1 MLRRE
6 ILGIPLGIWLGSV
19 VYALLCIVLRSY
31 YIDYEGLRQ
40 IAAVSEGISRAS
52 TTWWSGHGVL
62 GVLLLWLVTLPLKLV
77 LPLVDAVQIVGALSI
92 WASGL
97 ILYRILRLAGLSAG
111 LRGWLT
117 FLFYG
122 ANVAW
127 VSATMLP
134 VAALSLLLIAWWG
147 LNAIRW
153 LAERE
158 LDAAGGTRLGV
169 LAGVL
174 GLVNL
179 FTLIPALAVG
189 ILALRR
195 GGGAGLLG
203 AAVGVALVGYLVVY
217 FAVLPSTVQ
226 VGGATRP
233 KPSIVEW
240 FWTGEGASAADIPRY
255 SGLYWRAMGEQV
267 LNAILVLAR
276 QPFRVRDVYQYYVG
290 GHFSTLIKGLFVLL
304 ALAFVIV
311 LGVIRLSGERVPTER
326 LVSVVRGVGGLTLL
340 LALIVLVLW
349 QGDRQAFYL
358 WTLFWAIVGLGGW
371 LGSYVDEDVRRLS
384 LVAPALVVV
393 LLLFGLIKVA
403 TLRSTEY
410 DTERQE
416 AEAFAPGIRQG
427 DVMVAATRVAEW
439 LRYYSAGRA
448 RAIDAT
454 CWLDP
459 ETDLRALLQ
468 EVQQA
473 TERASEAEQT
483 IARII
488 LWGYALDPNPLKEA
502 GFNSNPAWLESL
514 GKAQELARNSGGAY
528 RRRYVNMVAY
538 PTLIQQTGEVHTFGK
553 PRN

>member
-52 TTWWSGHGVL
+52 TTWWSGQSVL
-62 GVLLLWLVTLPLKLV
+62 GVLLLWLVTLPLKV
-77 LPLVDAVQIVGALSI
+77 ALPLVDAAQVVGALSI

-134 VAALSLLLIAWWG
+134 VAALSMLLMAWWG

-179 FTLIPALAVG
+179 FALIPALAVG
-189 ILALRR
+189 ILGLRR
-195 GGGAGLLG
+195 GGGAGLPG
-203 AAVGVALVGYLVVY
+203 AAVGVALVGYLLVY

-240 FWTGEGASAADIPRY
+240 FWTGEGASQVDIPRY
-255 SGLYWRAMGEQV
+255 SGLYWRAMGEQAQ
-267 LNAILVLAR
+267 NAILALG
-276 QPFRVRDVYQYYVG
+276 QPFRVRDVYQYYVQG
-290 GHFSTLIKGLFVLL
+290 RFITLIKGLFFLL
-304 ALAFVIV
+304 TLAFVIV
-311 LGVIRLSGERVPTER
+311 LAVIRFSGERVPTER
-326 LVSVVRGVGGLTLL
+326 LVGAVRGVGGLTLL
-340 LALIVLVLW
+340 LSLIVLVAW

-384 LVAPALVVV
+384 LAAPALVVV
-393 LLLFGLIKVA
+393 LLLFGLMKLA

-416 AEAFAPGIRQG
+416 AEAFAPGIREG
-427 DVMVAATRVAEW
+427 DVMVAATRLAEW

-448 RAIDAT
+448 RAIDAA

-459 ETDLRALLQ
+459 ETDFQALLQ
-468 EVQQA
+468 EVHQA
-473 TERASEAEQT
+473 TDNNPEEEPKT
-483 IARII
+483 ARII
-488 LWGYALDPNPLKEA
+488 LWGYALDPEPLKEA
-502 GFNSNPAWLESL
+502 GFNFNPAWLESL
-514 GKAQELARNSGGAY
+514 GRAQEQARNAGGAY

-538 PTLIQQTGEVHTFGK
+538 PTLMRQTGEVQTFGK

>member
-6 ILGIPLGIWLGSV
+6 ILGIPIGIWLGSV
-19 VYALLCIVLRSY
+19 LYALVCILLRSY

-52 TTWWSGHGVL
+52 TTWWSGQSAL
-62 GVLLLWLVTLPLKLV
+62 GVLLLWLVTLPLKLW
-77 LPLVDAVQIVGALSI
+77 LPLVDAAQIVGALSI

-97 ILYRILRLAGLSAG
+97 ILFRILRMTGLSVG
-111 LRGWLT
+111 LCGWLT

-122 ANVAW
+122 TNVAW

-134 VAALSLLLIAWWG
+134 VAALSLLLMAWWG
-147 LNAIRW
+147 LSAIRW

-158 LDAAGGTRLGV
+158 LDTAYGTRLGAWAGA
-169 LAGVL
+169 LA
-174 GLVNL
+174 LVNL
-179 FTLIPALAVG
+179 FALIPALTVG
-189 ILALRR
+189 VLALRR

-217 FAVLPSTVQ
+217 FAVLPGAVQ

-290 GHFSTLIKGLFVLL
+290 GRFSTLIKGLFVLL

-311 LGVIRLSGERVPTER
+311 LGVIRFSGERVPTER
-326 LVSVVRGVGGLTLL
+326 LVSVVRGVSGLTLL

-384 LVAPALVVV
+384 LAAPALVVV
-393 LLLFGLIKVA
+393 MLVFGLMKVA
-403 TLRSTEY
+403 TLRDRAH

-416 AEAFAPGIRQG
+416 AEAFAPGIRAG
-427 DVMVAATRVAEW
+427 DVMVAATRLAEW
-439 LRYYSAGRA
+439 LRYYAAGRA
-448 RAIDAT
+448 RAIDAS
-454 CWLDP
+454 CWLNP
-459 ETDLRALLQ
+459 ETEFQNLLQ
-468 EVQQA
+468 D
-473 TERASEAEQT
+473 AEQEGY
-483 IARII
+483 RII
-488 LWGYALDPNPLKEA
+488 LWNYALDPNPYKVA
-502 GFNSNPAWLESL
+502 GLTFNTAWLESL
-514 GKAQELARNSGGAY
+514 GKAQARALEAGGAY
-528 RRRYVNMVAY
+528 RRRYVDMVVY
-538 PTLIQQTGEVHTFGK
+538 PTLRPYTGEAHTFGK
-553 PRN
+553 PRTQENE

>member
-40 IAAVSEGISRAS
+40 IAAVAEGISRAS

-62 GVLLLWLVTLPLKLV
+62 GVLLLWLVTLPLKV
-77 LPLVDAVQIVGALSI
+77 ALPLVDAAQMVGALSI

-134 VAALSLLLIAWWG
+134 VAALSMLLMAWWG
-147 LNAIRW
+147 LSAIRW

-179 FTLIPALAVG
+179 FALIPALAVG
-189 ILALRR
+189 ILGLRR
-195 GGGAGLLG
+195 GSGAGLLG

-255 SGLYWRAMGEQV
+255 SGLYWRAMGEQAQ
-267 LNAILVLAR
+267 NAILALG
-276 QPFRVRDVYQYYVG
+276 QPFRVRDVYQYYVQG
-290 GHFSTLIKGLFVLL
+290 RFITLIKGLFLL
-304 ALAFVIV
+304 LTLAFVIV
-311 LGVIRLSGERVPTER
+311 LAVIRLSGERVPTER
-326 LVSVVRGVGGLTLL
+326 LVSAVRGVGGLTLL

-349 QGDRQAFYL
+349 QGDWQVFYL

-384 LVAPALVVV
+384 LAAPALVVV
-393 LLLFGLIKVA
+393 LLVFGLMKLA

-416 AEAFAPGIRQG
+416 AEAFAPGARTG
-427 DVMVAATRVAEW
+427 DVMVAATRLAEW

-448 RAIDAT
+448 RAIDAA

-459 ETDLRALLQ
+459 ETDFQALLQ
-468 EVQQA
+468 EVHQA

-483 IARII
+483 VARII
-488 LWGYALDPNPLKEA
+488 VWGYALDPNPLKEA

-514 GKAQELARNSGGAY
+514 GRAQAQARNAGGAY

-538 PTLIQQTGEVHTFGK
+538 PTLMRQTGEVQTFGK

>member
-19 VYALLCIVLRSY
+19 LYALVCILLRSY

-40 IAAVSEGISRAS
+40 IAAVAEGFNRAS
-52 TTWWSGHGVL
+52 TTWWSGHSVL
-62 GVLLLWLVTLPLKLV
+62 GVLLLWLVTLPLKV
-77 LPLVDAVQIVGALSI
+77 ALPLVDAAQIVGALSI

-97 ILYRILRLAGLSAG
+97 ILYRILRLAGLSVG
-111 LRGWLT
+111 LCGWLT

-122 ANVAW
+122 TNVAW

-134 VAALSLLLIAWWG
+134 VAALSLLLTAWWG
-147 LNAIRW
+147 LSAIRW

-158 LDAAGGTRLGV
+158 LDTAYGARLGA

-179 FTLIPALAVG
+179 FALLPALAVG
-189 ILALRR
+189 ILGLRR
-195 GGGAGLLG
+195 GGGAGLPG
-203 AAVGVALVGYLVVY
+203 AAVGVALVGYLLVY

-240 FWTGEGASAADIPRY
+240 FWTGEGASQVDIPRY
-255 SGLYWRAMGEQV
+255 SGLYWRAMGEQAQ
-267 LNAILVLAR
+267 NAILALG
-276 QPFRVRDVYQYYVG
+276 QPFRVRDVYQYYVQG
-290 GHFSTLIKGLFVLL
+290 RFITLIKGLFLLL

-311 LGVIRLSGERVPTER
+311 LGVIRFSGERVPTER
-326 LVSVVRGVGGLTLL
+326 LVGAVRGVGGLTLL
-340 LALIVLVLW
+340 LSLIVLVAW
-349 QGDRQAFYL
+349 QGDWQAFYL

-384 LVAPALVVV
+384 LAAPALVVV
-393 LLLFGLIKVA
+393 LLLFGLMKLA

-416 AEAFAPGIRQG
+416 AEAFAPGIREG
-427 DVMVAATRVAEW
+427 DVMVAATRLAEW

-448 RAIDAT
+448 RAIDAA

-459 ETDLRALLQ
+459 ETDFQALLQ
-468 EVQQA
+468 EVHQA
-473 TERASEAEQT
+473 TDNNPEEEPKT
-483 IARII
+483 ARII

-538 PTLIQQTGEVHTFGK
+538 PTLIPLTGEVHTFGK

>member
-6 ILGIPLGIWLGSV
+6 ILGIPLGIWLGSA
-19 VYALLCIVLRSY
+19 VYALVCILLRSY

-40 IAAVSEGISRAS
+40 IAAVAEGFNRAS
-52 TTWWSGHGVL
+52 TTWWSGHSVL
-62 GVLLLWLVTLPLKLV
+62 GVLLLWLVTLPLKV
-77 LPLVDAVQIVGALSI
+77 ALPSVDAAQIVGALSI

-134 VAALSLLLIAWWG
+134 VAALSLLLTAWWG

-179 FTLIPALAVG
+179 FALLPALAVG
-189 ILALRR
+189 ILGLRR
-195 GGGAGLLG
+195 GSGAGLLG
-203 AAVGVALVGYLVVY
+203 AAVGVALVGYLLVY

-240 FWTGEGASAADIPRY
+240 FWTGEGASQVDIPRY
-255 SGLYWRAMGEQV
+255 SGLYWRAMGEQAQ
-267 LNAILVLAR
+267 NAILALG
-276 QPFRVRDVYQYYVG
+276 QPFRVRDVYQYYVQG
-290 GHFSTLIKGLFVLL
+290 RFITLIKGLFLLL

-311 LGVIRLSGERVPTER
+311 LAVIRFSGERVPTER
-326 LVSVVRGVGGLTLL
+326 LVGAVRGVGGLTLL
-340 LALIVLVLW
+340 LSLIVLVAW

-384 LVAPALVVV
+384 LAAPALVVV
-393 LLLFGLIKVA
+393 LLLFGLMKLA

-416 AEAFAPGIRQG
+416 AEAFAPGIREG
-427 DVMVAATRVAEW
+427 DVMVAATRLAEW

-448 RAIDAT
+448 RAIDAA

-459 ETDLRALLQ
+459 ETDFQALLQ
-468 EVQQA
+468 EVHQA
-473 TERASEAEQT
+473 TDNNPEEEPKT
-483 IARII
+483 ARII
-488 LWGYALDPNPLKEA
+488 LWGYALDPEPLKEA
-502 GFNSNPAWLESL
+502 GFNFNPAWLESL
-514 GKAQELARNSGGAY
+514 GRAQAQARNAGGAY

-538 PTLIQQTGEVHTFGK
+538 PTLMRQTGEVQTFGK

>member
-31 YIDYEGLRQ
+31 YVDYEGLRQ
-40 IAAVSEGISRAS
+40 IAAVAEGISRAS

-62 GVLLLWLVTLPLKLV
+62 GVLLLWLVTLPLKV
-77 LPLVDAVQIVGALSI
+77 ALPLVDAAQMVGALSI

-97 ILYRILRLAGLSAG
+97 ILYRILRLAGLSVG
-111 LRGWLT
+111 LCGWLT

-122 ANVAW
+122 TNVAW

-134 VAALSLLLIAWWG
+134 VAALSLLLTAWWG

-179 FTLIPALAVG
+179 FALLPALAVG
-189 ILALRR
+189 ILGLRR

-217 FAVLPSTVQ
+217 FAVLPGDVQ

-240 FWTGEGASAADIPRY
+240 FWTGEGASQVDIPRY
-255 SGLYWRAMGEQV
+255 SGLYWRAMGEQAQ
-267 LNAILVLAR
+267 NAILALG
-276 QPFRVRDVYQYYVG
+276 QPFRVRDVYQYYVQG
-290 GHFSTLIKGLFVLL
+290 RFITLIKGLSLL
-304 ALAFVIV
+304 LTLAFVIV

-326 LVSVVRGVGGLTLL
+326 LVGAVRGVGGLTLL
-340 LALIVLVLW
+340 LALIVLVAW
-349 QGDRQAFYL
+349 QGDWQAFYL

-384 LVAPALVVV
+384 LAAPALVVV

-416 AEAFAPGIRQG
+416 AEAFAPGIREG
-427 DVMVAATRVAEW
+427 DVMVAATRLAEW

-448 RAIDAT
+448 RAIDAA

-473 TERASEAEQT
+473 TDNDPEEAPKT
-483 IARII
+483 ARII
-488 LWGYALDPNPLKEA
+488 LWGYALDPEPLKEA
-502 GFNSNPAWLESL
+502 GFNFNPAWLESL

-538 PTLIQQTGEVHTFGK
+538 PTLIPLTGEVHTFGK

>member
-1 MLRRE
+1 MLRME
-6 ILGIPLGIWLGSV
+6 FWGIPLGIWLGSI
-19 VYALLCIVLRSY
+19 VYALVCILLRSY

-52 TTWWSGHGVL
+52 TTWWSGQSVL
-62 GVLLLWLVTLPLKLV
+62 GVLLLWLVTLPLKFV
-77 LPLVDAVQIVGALSI
+77 LPLVDAAQMVGALSI

-97 ILYRILRLAGLSAG
+97 MLYRILRLSGLSVG
-111 LRGWLT
+111 LCGWLT

-122 ANVAW
+122 TNVAW

-134 VAALSLLLIAWWG
+134 VAALSLLLTAWWG
-147 LNAIRW
+147 LSAIRW

-158 LDAAGGTRLGV
+158 SDTAYGTRLGV

-179 FTLIPALAVG
+179 FALLPALVVG
-189 ILALRR
+189 VLGLRR

-203 AAVGVALVGYLVVY
+203 AAVGVALAGYLIVY

-267 LNAILVLAR
+267 QNAILALG
-276 QPFRVRDVYQYYVG
+276 QPFRVRDVYQYYVQG
-290 GHFSTLIKGLFVLL
+290 RFITLIKGLFLLL

-326 LVSVVRGVGGLTLL
+326 LVGAVRGVGGLTLL
-340 LALIVLVLW
+340 LALIVLVAW

-384 LVAPALVVV
+384 LAAPALVVV
-393 LLLFGLIKVA
+393 LLLFGLMKLA

-416 AEAFAPGIRQG
+416 AEAFAPGARTG
-427 DVMVAATRVAEW
+427 DVMVAATRLAEW

-459 ETDLRALLQ
+459 ETDLKALLQ

-473 TERASEAEQT
+473 TERASEAEPT

-514 GKAQELARNSGGAY
+514 GKAQELARDSGGAY

-538 PTLIQQTGEVHTFGK
+538 PTLIPLTGEVHTFGK

>member
-19 VYALLCIVLRSY
+19 VYALVCILLRSY
-31 YIDYEGLRQ
+31 YVDYEGLRQ
-40 IAAVSEGISRAS
+40 IAAVAEGFNRAS
-52 TTWWSGHGVL
+52 TTWWSGHSVL
-62 GVLLLWLVTLPLKLV
+62 GVLLLWLVTLPLKV
-77 LPLVDAVQIVGALSI
+77 ALPLVDAAQIVGALSI

-134 VAALSLLLIAWWG
+134 VAALSLLLTAWWG
-147 LNAIRW
+147 LSAIRW

-158 LDAAGGTRLGV
+158 LDTAYGTRLGV

-179 FTLIPALAVG
+179 FALIPALAVG
-189 ILALRR
+189 ILGLRR
-195 GGGAGLLG
+195 SGGAGLPG
-203 AAVGVALVGYLVVY
+203 AAVGVALVGYLLVY

-255 SGLYWRAMGEQV
+255 SGLYWRAMGEQAQ
-267 LNAILVLAR
+267 NAILALG
-276 QPFRVRDVYQYYVG
+276 QPFRVRDVYQYYVSG
-290 GHFSTLIKGLFVLL
+290 RFITLIKGLFLLL

-311 LGVIRLSGERVPTER
+311 LAVIRLSGECVPTER
-326 LVSVVRGVGGLTLL
+326 LVGAVRGVGGLTLL

-384 LVAPALVVV
+384 LAAPALVVV
-393 LLLFGLIKVA
+393 LLLFGLMKLA

-416 AEAFAPGIRQG
+416 AEAFAPGIREG
-427 DVMVAATRVAEW
+427 DVVVAATRLAEW

-448 RAIDAT
+448 RAIDAA

-459 ETDLRALLQ
+459 ETDFQALLQ
-468 EVQQA
+468 EVHQA
-473 TERASEAEQT
+473 TDNNPEEEPKT
-483 IARII
+483 ARII
-488 LWGYALDPNPLKEA
+488 VWGYALDPNPLKEA

-514 GKAQELARNSGGAY
+514 GRAQEQARNAGGAY

-538 PTLIQQTGEVHTFGK
+538 PTLIPLTGEVHTFGK

>member
-1 MLRRE
+1 
-6 ILGIPLGIWLGSV
+6 
-19 VYALLCIVLRSY
+19 
-31 YIDYEGLRQ
+31 
-40 IAAVSEGISRAS
+40 
-52 TTWWSGHGVL
+52 
-62 GVLLLWLVTLPLKLV
+62 LVTLPLKAA
-77 LPLVDAVQIVGALSI
+77 LPLVDAAQIVGALSI

-97 ILYRILRLAGLSAG
+97 ILYRILRLAGLSVG
-111 LRGWLT
+111 LGGWLT

-122 ANVAW
+122 TNVAW

-134 VAALSLLLIAWWG
+134 VAALSLLLTAWWG
-147 LNAIRW
+147 LSAIRW

-158 LDAAGGTRLGV
+158 LDTAYGTRLGV

-179 FTLIPALAVG
+179 FALIPALAVG
-189 ILALRR
+189 ILGLRR
-195 GGGAGLLG
+195 GGGAGLPG
-203 AAVGVALVGYLVVY
+203 AAVGVALVGYLLVY

-240 FWTGEGASAADIPRY
+240 FWTGEGASQVDIPRY
-255 SGLYWRAMGEQV
+255 SGLYWRAMGEQAQ
-267 LNAILVLAR
+267 NAILALG
-276 QPFRVRDVYQYYVG
+276 QPFRVRDVYQYYAQG
-290 GHFSTLIKGLFVLL
+290 RFITLIKGLFLL
-304 ALAFVIV
+304 LTLAFVIV
-311 LGVIRLSGERVPTER
+311 LAVIRFSGERVPTER
-326 LVSVVRGVGGLTLL
+326 LVGAVRGVGGLTLL
-340 LALIVLVLW
+340 LSLIVLVAW

-384 LVAPALVVV
+384 LAAPALVVV
-393 LLLFGLIKVA
+393 LLLFGLMKLA

-416 AEAFAPGIRQG
+416 AEAFAPGIREG
-427 DVMVAATRVAEW
+427 DVMVAATRLAEW

-448 RAIDAT
+448 RAIDAA

-459 ETDLRALLQ
+459 ETDFQALLQ
-468 EVQQA
+468 EVHQA
-473 TERASEAEQT
+473 TDNNPEEEPKT
-483 IARII
+483 ARII
-488 LWGYALDPNPLKEA
+488 LWGYALDPEPLKKA
-502 GFNSNPAWLESL
+502 GFNFNPAWLESL
-514 GKAQELARNSGGAY
+514 GRAQEQARNAGGAY

-538 PTLIQQTGEVHTFGK
+538 PTLMRQTGEVQTFGK

>member
-6 ILGIPLGIWLGSV
+6 ILGIPLGIWLCSV
-19 VYALLCIVLRSY
+19 LYALVCILLRSY

-52 TTWWSGHGVL
+52 TTWWSGHSVL
-62 GVLLLWLVTLPLKLV
+62 GVLLLWLVTLPLKV
-77 LPLVDAVQIVGALSI
+77 ALPLVDAAQIVGALSI

-97 ILYRILRLAGLSAG
+97 ILYRILRLAGLSVG
-111 LRGWLT
+111 LCGWLT

-122 ANVAW
+122 TNVAW

-134 VAALSLLLIAWWG
+134 VAALSLLLTAWWG
-147 LNAIRW
+147 LSAIRW

-158 LDAAGGTRLGV
+158 LDTAYGARLGA

-179 FTLIPALAVG
+179 FALLPALAVG
-189 ILALRR
+189 ILGLRR

-226 VGGATRP
+226 VSGATRP

-240 FWTGEGASAADIPRY
+240 FWTGEGASQADIPRF
-255 SGLYWRAMGEQV
+255 SGLYWRAMGEQAQ
-267 LNAILVLAR
+267 NAVLALG
-276 QPFRVRDVYQYYVG
+276 QPFRVRDVYQYYVQG
-290 GHFSTLIKGLFVLL
+290 RFITLIKGLFLLL
-304 ALAFVIV
+304 ALAFVAV
-311 LGVIRLSGERVPTER
+311 LAVIRLSGERVPTER
-326 LVSVVRGVGGLTLL
+326 LVGAVRGVGGLTLL
-340 LALIVLVLW
+340 LSLIVLVLW

-358 WTLFWAIVGLGGW
+358 WTLFWAVVGLGGW
-371 LGSYVDEDVRRLS
+371 LGSYVDEDVRRIGLA
-384 LVAPALVVV
+384 APAVVVV
-393 LLLFGLIKVA
+393 LLLFGLMKLA
-403 TLRSTEY
+403 TLRSTEH
-410 DTERQE
+410 DGERQE
-416 AEAFAPGIRQG
+416 AEAFAPGARKG
-427 DVMVAATRVAEW
+427 DVMVAATRLAEW
-439 LRYYSAGRA
+439 LRYYSAGKA
-448 RAIDAT
+448 RAIDAA

-459 ETDLRALLQ
+459 ETDFQALLQ

-483 IARII
+483 VARII
-488 LWGYALDPNPLKEA
+488 VWGYALDPNPLKEA

-538 PTLIQQTGEVHTFGK
+538 PTLTRQTGEVQTFGK

>member
-6 ILGIPLGIWLGSV
+6 ILGIPFGIWLGSV
-19 VYALLCIVLRSY
+19 VYALACIVLRSY
-31 YIDYEGLRQ
+31 YVDYEGLRQ

-62 GVLLLWLVTLPLKLV
+62 GVLLLWLVTLPLKFV
-77 LPLVDAVQIVGALSI
+77 LPLVDAAQIVGALSI

-134 VAALSLLLIAWWG
+134 VAALSMLLMAWWG

-158 LDAAGGTRLGV
+158 LDTRYGTRLGV

-179 FTLIPALAVG
+179 FALIPALAVG
-189 ILALRR
+189 ILGLRR
-195 GGGAGLLG
+195 GSGAGLLG
-203 AAVGVALVGYLVVY
+203 AAVGVALVGYLIVY

-240 FWTGEGASAADIPRY
+240 LWTGEGASAVDIPRY

-267 LNAILVLAR
+267 QNAILALG

-290 GHFSTLIKGLFVLL
+290 GRFVTLIKGLFLLL

-311 LGVIRLSGERVPTER
+311 LGVIRSSGERVPTER
-326 LVSVVRGVGGLTLL
+326 LVGAVRGVGGLTLL
-340 LALIVLVLW
+340 FALIVLVLW

-358 WTLFWAIVGLGGW
+358 WTLFWAIVALGGW

-384 LVAPALVVV
+384 LAAPALVVV
-393 LLLFGLIKVA
+393 LLLFGLMKLA

-416 AEAFAPGIRQG
+416 AEAFAPGIRAG
-427 DVMVAATRVAEW
+427 DVMIAATRLAEW
-439 LRYYSAGRA
+439 LRYYSAGKA

-459 ETDLRALLQ
+459 ETDLRVLLQ
-468 EVQQA
+468 AVQQA
-473 TERASEAEQT
+473 TDRDSEGKQT
-483 IARII
+483 TTRIV
-488 LWGYALDPNPLKEA
+488 LWGYALDPDPLKRA
-502 GFNSNPAWLESL
+502 GFNFNSAWLESL
-514 GKAQELARNSGGAY
+514 GKAQQLARDSGGAY

-538 PTLIQQTGEVHTFGK
+538 PTLIPLSGEVHTFGK
-553 PRN
+553 LRN

>member
-31 YIDYEGLRQ
+31 YVDYEGLRQ
-40 IAAVSEGISRAS
+40 IAAVAEGISRAS

-62 GVLLLWLVTLPLKLV
+62 GVLLLWLVTLPLKV
-77 LPLVDAVQIVGALSI
+77 ALPLVDAAQMVGALSI

-97 ILYRILRLAGLSAG
+97 ILYRILRLAGLSVG
-111 LRGWLT
+111 LCGWLT

-122 ANVAW
+122 TNVAW

-134 VAALSLLLIAWWG
+134 VAALSLLLTAWWG

-179 FTLIPALAVG
+179 FALLPALAVG
-189 ILALRR
+189 ILGLRR
-195 GGGAGLLG
+195 GSGAGLLG

-240 FWTGEGASAADIPRY
+240 FWTGEGASQVDIPRY
-255 SGLYWRAMGEQV
+255 SGLYWRAMGEQAQ
-267 LNAILVLAR
+267 NAILALG
-276 QPFRVRDVYQYYVG
+276 QPFRVRDVYQYYVQG
-290 GHFSTLIKGLFVLL
+290 RFITLIKGLSLL
-304 ALAFVIV
+304 LTLAFVIV

-326 LVSVVRGVGGLTLL
+326 LVGAVRGVGGLTLL
-340 LALIVLVLW
+340 LALIVLVAW
-349 QGDRQAFYL
+349 QGDWQAFYL

-384 LVAPALVVV
+384 LAAPALVVV

-416 AEAFAPGIRQG
+416 AEAFAPGIREG
-427 DVMVAATRVAEW
+427 DVMVAATRLAEW

-448 RAIDAT
+448 RAIDAA

-473 TERASEAEQT
+473 TDNDPEEAPKT
-483 IARII
+483 ARII
-488 LWGYALDPNPLKEA
+488 LWGYALDPEPLKEA
-502 GFNSNPAWLESL
+502 GFNFNPAWLESL

-538 PTLIQQTGEVHTFGK
+538 PTLIPLTGEVHTFGK

>member
-19 VYALLCIVLRSY
+19 VYALVCILLRSY

-40 IAAVSEGISRAS
+40 IAAVAEGFNRAS
-52 TTWWSGHGVL
+52 TTWWSGHSAL
-62 GVLLLWLVTLPLKLV
+62 GVLLLWLVTLPLKV
-77 LPLVDAVQIVGALSI
+77 ALPLVDAAQVVGALSI

-122 ANVAW
+122 TNVAW

-134 VAALSLLLIAWWG
+134 VAALSLLLTAWWG

-158 LDAAGGTRLGV
+158 SDTAYGTRLGV

-179 FTLIPALAVG
+179 FALLPALAVG
-189 ILALRR
+189 ILGLRR

-217 FAVLPSTVQ
+217 FAVLPGDVQ

-255 SGLYWRAMGEQV
+255 SGLYWRAMGEQAQ
-267 LNAILVLAR
+267 NAVLAIG
-276 QPFRVRDVYQYYVG
+276 QPFRVRDVYQYYVQG
-290 GHFSTLIKGLFVLL
+290 RFITLIKGLFLLL

-311 LGVIRLSGERVPTER
+311 LAVIRLSGERVPTER
-326 LVSVVRGVGGLTLL
+326 LVGAVRGVGGLTLL

-384 LVAPALVVV
+384 LAAPALVVV

-416 AEAFAPGIRQG
+416 AEAFAPGIREG
-427 DVMVAATRVAEW
+427 DVMVAATRLAEW

-448 RAIDAT
+448 RAIDAA

-459 ETDLRALLQ
+459 ESDFQALLQ
-468 EVQQA
+468 EVKQA
-473 TERASEAEQT
+473 AERASEAEQT
-483 IARII
+483 VARII
-488 LWGYALDPNPLKEA
+488 VWGYALDPKPLKEA
-502 GFNSNPAWLESL
+502 GFNANPAWLDSL
-514 GKAQELARNSGGAY
+514 GKAQEQARNAGGAY

-538 PTLIQQTGEVHTFGK
+538 PTLMQQTGEVQTFGK

>member
-6 ILGIPLGIWLGSV
+6 ILGIPLGIWLCSV
-19 VYALLCIVLRSY
+19 LYALVCILLRSY

-40 IAAVSEGISRAS
+40 IAAVAEGFNRAS
-52 TTWWSGHGVL
+52 TTWWSGHSVL
-62 GVLLLWLVTLPLKLV
+62 GVLLLWLVTLPLKV
-77 LPLVDAVQIVGALSI
+77 ALPLVDAAQIVGALSI

-97 ILYRILRLAGLSAG
+97 ILYRILRLAGLSVG
-111 LRGWLT
+111 LCGWLT

-122 ANVAW
+122 TNVAW

-134 VAALSLLLIAWWG
+134 VAALSLLLTAWWG
-147 LNAIRW
+147 LSAIRW

-158 LDAAGGTRLGV
+158 LDTAYGARLGA

-179 FTLIPALAVG
+179 FALLPALAVG
-189 ILALRR
+189 ILGLRR

-226 VGGATRP
+226 VSGATRP

-240 FWTGEGASAADIPRY
+240 FWTGEGASQADIPRF
-255 SGLYWRAMGEQV
+255 SGLYWRAMGEQAQ
-267 LNAILVLAR
+267 NAVLALG
-276 QPFRVRDVYQYYVG
+276 QPFRVRDVYQYYVSG
-290 GHFSTLIKGLFVLL
+290 RFITLIKGLFLLL
-304 ALAFVIV
+304 ALAFVAV
-311 LGVIRLSGERVPTER
+311 LAVIRFSGERVPTER
-326 LVSVVRGVGGLTLL
+326 LVGAVRGVGGLTLL
-340 LALIVLVLW
+340 LSLIVLVLW

-358 WTLFWAIVGLGGW
+358 WTLFWAVVGLGGW
-371 LGSYVDEDVRRLS
+371 LGSYVDEDVRRIGLA
-384 LVAPALVVV
+384 APAVVVV
-393 LLLFGLIKVA
+393 LLVFGLMKLA

-416 AEAFAPGIRQG
+416 AEAFAPGARTG
-427 DVMVAATRVAEW
+427 DVMVAATRLAEW
-439 LRYYSAGRA
+439 LRYYSAGKA
-448 RAIDAT
+448 RAIDAA

-459 ETDLRALLQ
+459 ETDFQALLQ

-483 IARII
+483 VARII
-488 LWGYALDPNPLKEA
+488 VWGYALDPNPLKEA
-502 GFNSNPAWLESL
+502 GFNFNPAWLESL
-514 GKAQELARNSGGAY
+514 GRAQEQARNAGGAY

-538 PTLIQQTGEVHTFGK
+538 PTLMRQTGEVQTFGK

>member
-6 ILGIPLGIWLGSV
+6 ILGIPLGIWLCSV
-19 VYALLCIVLRSY
+19 LYALVCILLRSY

-40 IAAVSEGISRAS
+40 IAAVAEGFNRAS
-52 TTWWSGHGVL
+52 TTWWSGHSVL
-62 GVLLLWLVTLPLKLV
+62 GVLLLWLVTLPLKV
-77 LPLVDAVQIVGALSI
+77 ALPLVDAAQIVGALSI

-97 ILYRILRLAGLSAG
+97 ILYRILRLAGLSVG
-111 LRGWLT
+111 LCGWLT

-122 ANVAW
+122 TNVAW

-134 VAALSLLLIAWWG
+134 VAALSLLLTVWWG
-147 LNAIRW
+147 LSAIRW

-158 LDAAGGTRLGV
+158 LDTAYGARLGA

-179 FTLIPALAVG
+179 FALLPALAVG
-189 ILALRR
+189 ILGLRR

-217 FAVLPSTVQ
+217 FAVLPGDVQ

-255 SGLYWRAMGEQV
+255 SGLYWRAMGEQAQ
-267 LNAILVLAR
+267 NAVLALG
-276 QPFRVRDVYQYYVG
+276 QPFRVRDVYQYYVQG
-290 GHFSTLIKGLFVLL
+290 RFITLIKGLFLLL

-311 LGVIRLSGERVPTER
+311 LAVIRLSGERVPTER
-326 LVSVVRGVGGLTLL
+326 LVGAVRGVGGLTLL

-358 WTLFWAIVGLGGW
+358 WTLFWAVVGLGGW
-371 LGSYVDEDVRRLS
+371 LGSYVDEDVRRIGLA
-384 LVAPALVVV
+384 VPAVVVV
-393 LLLFGLIKVA
+393 LLVFGLMKLA
-403 TLRSTEY
+403 TLRSTEH
-410 DTERQE
+410 DGERQE
-416 AEAFAPGIRQG
+416 AEAFAPGARTG
-427 DVMVAATRVAEW
+427 DVMVAATRLAEW

-448 RAIDAT
+448 RAIDAA

-459 ETDLRALLQ
+459 ETDFQALLQ
-468 EVQQA
+468 EVHQA
-473 TERASEAEQT
+473 TDNNPEEEPKT
-483 IARII
+483 ARII

-514 GKAQELARNSGGAY
+514 GRAQEQARNAGGAY
-528 RRRYVNMVAY
+528 RRRYVNMVTY
-538 PTLIQQTGEVHTFGK
+538 PTLMRQTGEVQTFGK

>member
-62 GVLLLWLVTLPLKLV
+62 GALLLWLATLPLKLA
-77 LPLVDAVQIVGALSI
+77 LPLVDAAQVVGALSI

-134 VAALSLLLIAWWG
+134 VAALSMLLMAWWG

-179 FTLIPALAVG
+179 FALLPALAVG
-189 ILALRR
+189 ILGLRR

-217 FAVLPSTVQ
+217 FAVLPGDVQ

-267 LNAILVLAR
+267 QNAILALG
-276 QPFRVRDVYQYYVG
+276 QPFRVRDVYQYYVSG
-290 GHFSTLIKGLFVLL
+290 RFITLIKGLFLLL

-311 LGVIRLSGERVPTER
+311 LAVIRLSGERVPTER
-326 LVSVVRGVGGLTLL
+326 LVGAVRGVGGLTLL

-384 LVAPALVVV
+384 LAAPALVVV
-393 LLLFGLIKVA
+393 LLLFGLMKLA

-416 AEAFAPGIRQG
+416 AEAFAPGIREG
-427 DVMVAATRVAEW
+427 DVMVAATRLAEW

-448 RAIDAT
+448 RAIDAA

-473 TERASEAEQT
+473 TDNDPEEAPKT
-483 IARII
+483 ARII
-488 LWGYALDPNPLKEA
+488 LWGYALDPEPLKEA
-502 GFNSNPAWLESL
+502 GFNFNPAWLESL

-538 PTLIQQTGEVHTFGK
+538 PILIPLTGEVHTFGK
-553 PRN
+553 LRN

>member
-1 MLRRE
+1 MRR
-6 ILGIPLGIWLGSV
+6 
-19 VYALLCIVLRSY
+19 
-31 YIDYEGLRQ
+31 
-40 IAAVSEGISRAS
+40 
-52 TTWWSGHGVL
+52 
-62 GVLLLWLVTLPLKLV
+62 
-77 LPLVDAVQIVGALSI
+77 
-92 WASGL
+92 
-97 ILYRILRLAGLSAG
+97 AG
-111 LRGWLT
+111 RGW
-117 FLFYG
+117 
-122 ANVAW
+122 ACWRAC
-127 VSATMLP
+127 
-134 VAALSLLLIAWWG
+134 WG
-147 LNAIRW
+147 W
-153 LAERE
+153 
-158 LDAAGGTRLGV
+158 
-169 LAGVL
+169 
-174 GLVNL
+174 VNL
-179 FTLIPALAVG
+179 FALLPALAVG
-189 ILALRR
+189 ILGLRR

-240 FWTGEGASAADIPRY
+240 FWTGEGASQVDIPRY
-255 SGLYWRAMGEQV
+255 SGLYWRAMGEQAQ
-267 LNAILVLAR
+267 NAILALG
-276 QPFRVRDVYQYYVG
+276 QPFRVRDVYQYYVQG
-290 GHFSTLIKGLFVLL
+290 RFITLIKGLSLL
-304 ALAFVIV
+304 LTLAFVIV

-326 LVSVVRGVGGLTLL
+326 LVGAVRGVGGLTLL
-340 LALIVLVLW
+340 LALIVLVAW
-349 QGDRQAFYL
+349 QGDWQAFYL

-384 LVAPALVVV
+384 LAAPALVVV

-416 AEAFAPGIRQG
+416 AEAFAPGIREG
-427 DVMVAATRVAEW
+427 DVMVAATRLAEW

-448 RAIDAT
+448 RAIDAA

-473 TERASEAEQT
+473 TDNDPEEAPKT
-483 IARII
+483 ARII
-488 LWGYALDPNPLKEA
+488 LWGYALDPEPLKEA
-502 GFNSNPAWLESL
+502 GFNFNPAWLESL

-538 PTLIQQTGEVHTFGK
+538 PTLIPLTGEVHTFGK

>member
-6 ILGIPLGIWLGSV
+6 ILGIPLGIWLGSI

-31 YIDYEGLRQ
+31 YVDYEGLRQ
-40 IAAVSEGISRAS
+40 IAAVAEGMSRAS
-52 TTWWSGHGVL
+52 TTWWSGHSAL
-62 GVLLLWLVTLPLKLV
+62 GVLLLWLVTLPLKV
-77 LPLVDAVQIVGALSI
+77 ALPLVDAAQMVGALSI

-97 ILYRILRLAGLSAG
+97 MLHRILRLSGLSVG
-111 LRGWLT
+111 LCGWLT

-122 ANVAW
+122 TNVAW

-134 VAALSLLLIAWWG
+134 VAALSLLLTAWWG

-174 GLVNL
+174 GMVNL
-179 FTLIPALAVG
+179 FALLPALAVG
-189 ILALRR
+189 ILGLRR

-203 AAVGVALVGYLVVY
+203 AAVGIALVGYLVVY
-217 FAVLPSTVQ
+217 FAVLPGDVQ

-233 KPSIVEW
+233 KPSMVEW
-240 FWTGEGASAADIPRY
+240 FWTGEGASQADIPRY
-255 SGLYWRAMGEQV
+255 SGLYWRAMGEQAQ
-267 LNAILVLAR
+267 NAVLAIG
-276 QPFRVRDVYQYYVG
+276 QPFRVRDVYQYYVQG
-290 GHFSTLIKGLFVLL
+290 RFITLIKGLFLLL

-326 LVSVVRGVGGLTLL
+326 LVSAVRGVGGLALL
-340 LALIVLVLW
+340 FSLIVLVAW

-384 LVAPALVVV
+384 LAAPAVVVV
-393 LLLFGLIKVA
+393 LLLFGLMKLA

-416 AEAFAPGIRQG
+416 AEAFAPGIRKG
-427 DVMVAATRVAEW
+427 DVMVAATRLAEW

-448 RAIDAT
+448 RAIDAA
-454 CWLDP
+454 CWLNP
-459 ETDLRALLQ
+459 ETDLKSLLQ

-473 TERASEAEQT
+473 TERASEAEPT
-483 IARII
+483 VARII

-528 RRRYVNMVAY
+528 RRRYVKMVAY
-538 PTLIQQTGEVHTFGK
+538 PTLIPLTGEVQTFGR

>member
-6 ILGIPLGIWLGSV
+6 ILGIPLGIWLCSV
-19 VYALLCIVLRSY
+19 VYALVCILLRSY

-52 TTWWSGHGVL
+52 TTWWSGQSAL
-62 GVLLLWLVTLPLKLV
+62 GALLLWLVTLPLKV
-77 LPLVDAVQIVGALSI
+77 ALPLVDAAQIVGALSI

-97 ILYRILRLAGLSAG
+97 ILYRILRLAGLSVG
-111 LRGWLT
+111 LCGWLT

-122 ANVAW
+122 TNVAW

-134 VAALSLLLIAWWG
+134 VAALSLLLTAWWG
-147 LNAIRW
+147 LSAIRW

-158 LDAAGGTRLGV
+158 LDTAYGARLGA

-179 FTLIPALAVG
+179 FALLPALAVG
-189 ILALRR
+189 ILGLRR

-217 FAVLPSTVQ
+217 FAVLPSTVR
-226 VGGATRP
+226 VSGATRP

-240 FWTGEGASAADIPRY
+240 FWTGEGASQADIPRF
-255 SGLYWRAMGEQV
+255 SGLYWRAMGEQAQ
-267 LNAILVLAR
+267 NAVLALG
-276 QPFRVRDVYQYYVG
+276 QPFRVRDVYQYYVSG
-290 GHFSTLIKGLFVLL
+290 RFITLIKGLFLLL
-304 ALAFVIV
+304 ALAFVAV
-311 LGVIRLSGERVPTER
+311 LAVIRFSGERAPTER
-326 LVSVVRGVGGLTLL
+326 LVGAVRGVGGLTLL
-340 LALIVLVLW
+340 LSLIVLVLW

-358 WTLFWAIVGLGGW
+358 WTLFWAVVGLGGW

-384 LVAPALVVV
+384 LAAPAVVVV
-393 LLLFGLIKVA
+393 LLVFGLMKLA
-403 TLRSTEY
+403 TLRSTEH
-410 DTERQE
+410 DGERQE
-416 AEAFAPGIRQG
+416 AEAFAPGARKG
-427 DVMVAATRVAEW
+427 DVMVAATRLAEW
-439 LRYYSAGRA
+439 LRYYSAGKA
-448 RAIDAT
+448 RAIDAA

-459 ETDLRALLQ
+459 ETDFQALLQ

-473 TERASEAEQT
+473 TERDSEAEPT

-514 GKAQELARNSGGAY
+514 GKAQELARNAGGAY

-538 PTLIQQTGEVHTFGK
+538 PTLIPLTGEVHTFGK

>member
-19 VYALLCIVLRSY
+19 VYALVCILLRSY

-62 GVLLLWLVTLPLKLV
+62 GALLLWLATLPLKLA
-77 LPLVDAVQIVGALSI
+77 LPLVDAAQVVGALSI

-134 VAALSLLLIAWWG
+134 VAALSMLLIAWWG
-147 LNAIRW
+147 LSAIRW

-158 LDAAGGTRLGV
+158 LDTACGTRLGV

-179 FTLIPALAVG
+179 FALLPALAVG
-189 ILALRR
+189 ILGLRR
-195 GGGAGLLG
+195 GSGAGLLG

-217 FAVLPSTVQ
+217 FAVLPGDVQ

-240 FWTGEGASAADIPRY
+240 FWTGEGASQVDIPRY
-255 SGLYWRAMGEQV
+255 SGLYWRAMGEQAQ
-267 LNAILVLAR
+267 NAILALG
-276 QPFRVRDVYQYYVG
+276 QPFRVRDVYQYYVQG
-290 GHFSTLIKGLFVLL
+290 RFITLIKGLSLL
-304 ALAFVIV
+304 LTLAFVIV

-326 LVSVVRGVGGLTLL
+326 LVGAVRGVGGLTLL
-340 LALIVLVLW
+340 LALIVLVAW
-349 QGDRQAFYL
+349 QGDWQAFYL

-384 LVAPALVVV
+384 LAAPALVVV

-416 AEAFAPGIRQG
+416 AEAFAPGIREG
-427 DVMVAATRVAEW
+427 DVMVAATRLAEW

-448 RAIDAT
+448 RAIDAA

-473 TERASEAEQT
+473 TDNDPEEAPKT
-483 IARII
+483 ARII
-488 LWGYALDPNPLKEA
+488 LWGYALDPEPLKEA
-502 GFNSNPAWLESL
+502 GFNFNPAWLESL

-538 PTLIQQTGEVHTFGK
+538 PTLIPLTGEVHTFGK

>member
-6 ILGIPLGIWLGSV
+6 ILGIPLGIWLGSA
-19 VYALLCIVLRSY
+19 VYALVCILLRSY

-40 IAAVSEGISRAS
+40 IAAVAEGFNRAS
-52 TTWWSGHGVL
+52 TTWWSGHSVL
-62 GVLLLWLVTLPLKLV
+62 GVLLLWLVTLPLKV
-77 LPLVDAVQIVGALSI
+77 ALPSVDAAQIVGALSI

-134 VAALSLLLIAWWG
+134 VAALSLLLTAWWG

-179 FTLIPALAVG
+179 FALLPALAVG
-189 ILALRR
+189 ILGLRR
-195 GGGAGLLG
+195 GSGAGLLG
-203 AAVGVALVGYLVVY
+203 AAVGVALVGYLLVY

-240 FWTGEGASAADIPRY
+240 FWTGEGASQVDIPRY
-255 SGLYWRAMGEQV
+255 SGLYWRAMGEQAQ
-267 LNAILVLAR
+267 NAILALG
-276 QPFRVRDVYQYYVG
+276 QPFRVRDVYQYYVQG
-290 GHFSTLIKGLFVLL
+290 RFITLIKGLFLLL

-311 LGVIRLSGERVPTER
+311 LAVIRFSGERVPTER
-326 LVSVVRGVGGLTLL
+326 LVGAVRGVGGLTLL
-340 LALIVLVLW
+340 LSLIVLVAW

-384 LVAPALVVV
+384 LAAPALVVV
-393 LLLFGLIKVA
+393 LLLFGLMKLA

-416 AEAFAPGIRQG
+416 AEAFAPGIREG
-427 DVMVAATRVAEW
+427 DVMVAATRLAEW

-448 RAIDAT
+448 RAIDAA

-459 ETDLRALLQ
+459 ETDFQALLQ
-468 EVQQA
+468 EVHQA
-473 TERASEAEQT
+473 TDNNPEEEPKT
-483 IARII
+483 ARII

-502 GFNSNPAWLESL
+502 GFNSNPTWLESL
-514 GKAQELARNSGGAY
+514 GRAQEQARNAGGAY

-538 PTLIQQTGEVHTFGK
+538 PTLIPLTGEVHTFGK

>member
-52 TTWWSGHGVL
+52 TTWWSGQSAL
-62 GVLLLWLVTLPLKLV
+62 GALLLWLVTLPLKFA
-77 LPLVDAVQIVGALSI
+77 LPLVDAAQMVGALSI

-134 VAALSLLLIAWWG
+134 VAALSMLLMAWWG

-158 LDAAGGTRLGV
+158 SDTAYGTRLGA

-179 FTLIPALAVG
+179 FALLPALAVG
-189 ILALRR
+189 ILGLRR

-226 VGGATRP
+226 VSGATRP
-233 KPSIVEW
+233 KPSVVEW

-255 SGLYWRAMGEQV
+255 SGLYWRAMGEQAQ
-267 LNAILVLAR
+267 NAVLAIG
-276 QPFRVRDVYQYYVG
+276 QPFRVRDVYQYYVQG
-290 GHFSTLIKGLFVLL
+290 RFITLIKGLFLLL

-326 LVSVVRGVGGLTLL
+326 LVGAVRGVGGLTLL

-384 LVAPALVVV
+384 LAAPALVVV
-393 LLLFGLIKVA
+393 MLVFGLMKVA
-403 TLRSTEY
+403 TLRDRAH

-416 AEAFAPGIRQG
+416 AEAFAPGIRAG
-427 DVMVAATRVAEW
+427 DVMVASTRLAEW
-439 LRYYSAGRA
+439 LRYYAAGRA
-448 RAIDAT
+448 RAIDT
-454 CWLDP
+454 SCWLNP
-459 ETDLRALLQ
+459 ETEFQNLLQ
-468 EVQQA
+468 DA
-473 TERASEAEQT
+473 EREGY
-483 IARII
+483 RII
-488 LWGYALDPNPLKEA
+488 LWNYALDPNPYKVA
-502 GFNSNPAWLESL
+502 GLTFNTAWLESL
-514 GKAQELARNSGGAY
+514 GKAQARALEAGGAY
-528 RRRYVNMVAY
+528 RRRYVDMVVY
-538 PTLIQQTGEVHTFGK
+538 PTLLPYTGEAHTFGK
-553 PRN
+553 PRTQENE

>member
-62 GVLLLWLVTLPLKLV
+62 GALLLWLATLPLKLV
-77 LPLVDAVQIVGALSI
+77 LPLVDAAQIVGALSI

-122 ANVAW
+122 TNVAW

-134 VAALSLLLIAWWG
+134 VAALSLLLTAWWG

-179 FTLIPALAVG
+179 FALLPALAVG
-189 ILALRR
+189 ILGLRR
-195 GGGAGLLG
+195 GGGAGLLS

-226 VGGATRP
+226 VSGATRP

-267 LNAILVLAR
+267 LNAFLVLAR
-276 QPFRVRDVYQYYVG
+276 QPFRVRDVYQYYVQG
-290 GHFSTLIKGLFVLL
+290 RFITLIKGLFLLL

-311 LGVIRLSGERVPTER
+311 LAVIRLSGERVPTER
-326 LVSVVRGVGGLTLL
+326 LVGAVRGVGGLTLL

-384 LVAPALVVV
+384 LAAPALVVV

-416 AEAFAPGIRQG
+416 AEAFAPGARTG
-427 DVMVAATRVAEW
+427 DVMVAATRLAEW

-448 RAIDAT
+448 RAIDAA

-459 ETDLRALLQ
+459 ETDFQALLQ

-483 IARII
+483 VARII
-488 LWGYALDPNPLKEA
+488 VWGYALDPNPLKEA

-538 PTLIQQTGEVHTFGK
+538 PTLIPLTGEVHTFGK

>member
-40 IAAVSEGISRAS
+40 IAAVAEGFNRAS
-52 TTWWSGHGVL
+52 TTWWSGHSVL
-62 GVLLLWLVTLPLKLV
+62 GVLLLWLVTLPLKV
-77 LPLVDAVQIVGALSI
+77 ALPLVDAAQIVGALSI

-97 ILYRILRLAGLSAG
+97 ILYRILRLAGLSVG
-111 LRGWLT
+111 LCGWLT

-122 ANVAW
+122 TNVAW

-134 VAALSLLLIAWWG
+134 VAALSLLLTAWWG
-147 LNAIRW
+147 LSAIRW

-158 LDAAGGTRLGV
+158 LDTAYGARLGA

-179 FTLIPALAVG
+179 FALLPALAVG
-189 ILALRR
+189 ILGLRR

-217 FAVLPSTVQ
+217 LAVLPSTVQ

-240 FWTGEGASAADIPRY
+240 FWTGEGASQVDIPRY
-255 SGLYWRAMGEQV
+255 SGLYWRAMGEQAQ
-267 LNAILVLAR
+267 NAILALG
-276 QPFRVRDVYQYYVG
+276 QPFRVRDVYQYYVQG
-290 GHFSTLIKGLFVLL
+290 RFITLIKGLFLL
-304 ALAFVIV
+304 LTLAFVIV
-311 LGVIRLSGERVPTER
+311 LAVIRFSGERVPTER
-326 LVSVVRGVGGLTLL
+326 LVGAVRGVGGLTLL
-340 LALIVLVLW
+340 LSLIVLVAW

-358 WTLFWAIVGLGGW
+358 WTLFWAIVGVGGW

-384 LVAPALVVV
+384 LAAPALVVV
-393 LLLFGLIKVA
+393 LLLFGLMKLA

-416 AEAFAPGIRQG
+416 AEAFAPGARTG
-427 DVMVAATRVAEW
+427 DVMVAATRLAEW

-448 RAIDAT
+448 RAIDAA

-459 ETDLRALLQ
+459 ETDFQALLQ

-473 TERASEAEQT
+473 TDNNPEEEPKT
-483 IARII
+483 ARII
-488 LWGYALDPNPLKEA
+488 LWGYALDPEPLKEA
-502 GFNSNPAWLESL
+502 GFNFNPAWLESL
-514 GKAQELARNSGGAY
+514 GRAQAQARNAGGAY

-538 PTLIQQTGEVHTFGK
+538 PTLMRQTGEVQTFGK

>member
-6 ILGIPLGIWLGSV
+6 ILGIPLGIWLCSV
-19 VYALLCIVLRSY
+19 LYALVCILLRSY

-52 TTWWSGHGVL
+52 TTWWSGQSAL
-62 GVLLLWLVTLPLKLV
+62 GALLLWLITLPLKFA
-77 LPLVDAVQIVGALSI
+77 LPLVDAAQMVGALSI

-97 ILYRILRLAGLSAG
+97 ILYRILRLAGLSVG
-111 LRGWLT
+111 LCGWLT

-134 VAALSLLLIAWWG
+134 VAALSLLLTAWWG
-147 LNAIRW
+147 LSAIRW

-158 LDAAGGTRLGV
+158 LDTAYGARLGV

-179 FTLIPALAVG
+179 FALLPALAVG
-189 ILALRR
+189 ILGLRR
-195 GGGAGLLG
+195 GSSAGLLG

-255 SGLYWRAMGEQV
+255 SGLYWRAMGEQAQ
-267 LNAILVLAR
+267 NAVLALG
-276 QPFRVRDVYQYYVG
+276 QPFRVRDVYQYYVSG
-290 GHFSTLIKGLFVLL
+290 RFITLIKGLFLLL
-304 ALAFVIV
+304 ALAFVAV
-311 LGVIRLSGERVPTER
+311 LAVIRLSGERVPTER
-326 LVSVVRGVGGLTLL
+326 LVGAVRGVGGLTLL
-340 LALIVLVLW
+340 LALIVLVAW

-371 LGSYVDEDVRRLS
+371 LGSYVDEDVRRIGLA
-384 LVAPALVVV
+384 APAVVVV
-393 LLLFGLIKVA
+393 LLLFGLMKLA
-403 TLRSTEY
+403 TLRSTEH
-410 DTERQE
+410 DGERQE
-416 AEAFAPGIRQG
+416 AEAFAPGARKG
-427 DVMVAATRVAEW
+427 DVMVAATRLAEW
-439 LRYYSAGRA
+439 LRYYSAGKA
-448 RAIDAT
+448 RAIDAA

-459 ETDLRALLQ
+459 ETDFQALLQ
-468 EVQQA
+468 EVHQA
-473 TERASEAEQT
+473 TDNNPEEEPKT
-483 IARII
+483 ARII
-488 LWGYALDPNPLKEA
+488 LWGYALDPEPLKEA
-502 GFNSNPAWLESL
+502 GFNFNPAWLESL
-514 GKAQELARNSGGAY
+514 GRAQAQARNAGGAY

-538 PTLIQQTGEVHTFGK
+538 PTLMRQTGEVQTFGK

>member
-19 VYALLCIVLRSY
+19 LYALVCILLRSY

-40 IAAVSEGISRAS
+40 IAAVAEGFNRAS

-62 GVLLLWLVTLPLKLV
+62 GVLLLWLVTLPLKV
-77 LPLVDAVQIVGALSI
+77 ALPLVDAAQVVGALSI

-97 ILYRILRLAGLSAG
+97 ILYRILRLAGLSVG
-111 LRGWLT
+111 LCGWLT

-134 VAALSLLLIAWWG
+134 VAALSLLLTAWWG
-147 LNAIRW
+147 LSAIRW

-158 LDAAGGTRLGV
+158 LDTAYGARLGA

-179 FTLIPALAVG
+179 FALLPALAVG
-189 ILALRR
+189 NLGLRR

-255 SGLYWRAMGEQV
+255 SGLYWRAMGEQAQ
-267 LNAILVLAR
+267 NAVLALG
-276 QPFRVRDVYQYYVG
+276 QPFRVRDVYQYYVQG
-290 GHFSTLIKGLFVLL
+290 RFITLIKGLFLLL

-326 LVSVVRGVGGLTLL
+326 LVGAVRGVGGLTLL
-340 LALIVLVLW
+340 LALIVLVAW

-384 LVAPALVVV
+384 LAAPALVVV

-416 AEAFAPGIRQG
+416 AEAFVPGIREG
-427 DVMVAATRVAEW
+427 DVMVAATRLAEW

-448 RAIDAT
+448 RAIDAA

-459 ETDLRALLQ
+459 ETDFQALLQ

-483 IARII
+483 VARII
-488 LWGYALDPNPLKEA
+488 VWGYALDPNPLKEA

-514 GKAQELARNSGGAY
+514 GRAQEQARNAGGAY

-538 PTLIQQTGEVHTFGK
+538 PTLTRQTGEVQTFGK

>member
-6 ILGIPLGIWLGSV
+6 ILGIPLGIWLCSV
-19 VYALLCIVLRSY
+19 LYALVCILLRSY

-40 IAAVSEGISRAS
+40 IAAVAEGFNRAS
-52 TTWWSGHGVL
+52 TTWWSGQSAL
-62 GVLLLWLVTLPLKLV
+62 GALLLWLITLPLKFA
-77 LPLVDAVQIVGALSI
+77 LPLVDAAQMVGALSI

-97 ILYRILRLAGLSAG
+97 ILYRILRLAGLSVG
-111 LRGWLT
+111 LCGWLT

-122 ANVAW
+122 TNVAW

-134 VAALSLLLIAWWG
+134 VAALSLLLTAWWG
-147 LNAIRW
+147 LSAIRW

-158 LDAAGGTRLGV
+158 LDTAYGARLGA

-179 FTLIPALAVG
+179 FALLPALAVG
-189 ILALRR
+189 ILGLRR

-226 VGGATRP
+226 VSGATRP

-240 FWTGEGASAADIPRY
+240 FWTGEGASQADIPRF
-255 SGLYWRAMGEQV
+255 SGLYWRAMGEQTQ
-267 LNAILVLAR
+267 NAVLALG
-276 QPFRVRDVYQYYVG
+276 QPFRVRDVYQYYVSG
-290 GHFSTLIKGLFVLL
+290 RFITLIKGLFLLL
-304 ALAFVIV
+304 ALAFVAV
-311 LGVIRLSGERVPTER
+311 LAVIRLSGERVPTER
-326 LVSVVRGVGGLTLL
+326 LVGAVRGVGGLTLL
-340 LALIVLVLW
+340 LSLIVLVAW

-358 WTLFWAIVGLGGW
+358 WTLFWAVVGLGGW

-384 LVAPALVVV
+384 LAAPAVVVV
-393 LLLFGLIKVA
+393 LLVFGLMKLA
-403 TLRSTEY
+403 TLRSTEH
-410 DTERQE
+410 DGERQE
-416 AEAFAPGIRQG
+416 AEAFAPGARKG
-427 DVMVAATRVAEW
+427 DVMVAATRLAEW
-439 LRYYSAGRA
+439 LRYYSAGKA
-448 RAIDAT
+448 RAIDAA

-459 ETDLRALLQ
+459 ETDFQALLQ

-483 IARII
+483 VARII
-488 LWGYALDPNPLKEA
+488 VWGYALDPNPLKEA

-528 RRRYVNMVAY
+528 RRRYVNMVTY
-538 PTLIQQTGEVHTFGK
+538 PTLTRQTGEVQTFGK

>member
-31 YIDYEGLRQ
+31 YVDYEGLRQ
-40 IAAVSEGISRAS
+40 IAAVAEGISRAS

-62 GVLLLWLVTLPLKLV
+62 GVLLLWLVTLPLKV
-77 LPLVDAVQIVGALSI
+77 ALPLVDAAQMVGALSI

-122 ANVAW
+122 TNVAW

-134 VAALSLLLIAWWG
+134 VAALSLLLMAWWG

-158 LDAAGGTRLGV
+158 LDTPYGTRLGV

-179 FTLIPALAVG
+179 FALIPALAVG
-189 ILALRR
+189 ILGLRR

-203 AAVGVALVGYLVVY
+203 AAVGVALVGYLFVY

-240 FWTGEGASAADIPRY
+240 FWTGEGASAVDIPRY
-255 SGLYWRAMGEQV
+255 SGLYWRAMGEQAQ
-267 LNAILVLAR
+267 NAILALG
-276 QPFRVRDVYQYYVG
+276 QPFRVRDVYQYYVSG
-290 GHFSTLIKGLFVLL
+290 RFVTLIKGLFLLL

-326 LVSVVRGVGGLTLL
+326 LVGAVRGVGGLTLL
-340 LALIVLVLW
+340 LSLIVLVLW

-384 LVAPALVVV
+384 LAAPALVVV

-416 AEAFAPGIRQG
+416 AEAFAPGARTG
-427 DVMVAATRVAEW
+427 DVMVAATRLAEW

-448 RAIDAT
+448 RAIDAA

-468 EVQQA
+468 EVHQA
-473 TERASEAEQT
+473 TDNNPEEEPKT
-483 IARII
+483 ARII
-488 LWGYALDPNPLKEA
+488 LWGYALDPEPLKEA
-502 GFNSNPAWLESL
+502 GFNFNPAWLESL
-514 GKAQELARNSGGAY
+514 GRAQEQARNAGGAY

-538 PTLIQQTGEVHTFGK
+538 PTLTRQTGEVQTFGK

>member
-19 VYALLCIVLRSY
+19 VYALACIVLRSY

-52 TTWWSGHGVL
+52 TTWWSGQSVL
-62 GVLLLWLVTLPLKLV
+62 GVLLLWLVTLPLKFV
-77 LPLVDAVQIVGALSI
+77 LPLVDAAQVVGALSI

-97 ILYRILRLAGLSAG
+97 ILFRILRMTGLSAG

-122 ANVAW
+122 TNVAW

-134 VAALSLLLIAWWG
+134 VAALSLLLTACWG

-158 LDAAGGTRLGV
+158 LDTAYGTRLGM

-174 GLVNL
+174 ALVNL
-179 FTLIPALAVG
+179 FALIPALAVG
-189 ILALRR
+189 ILGLRR
-195 GGGAGLLG
+195 GSGAGLIG
-203 AAVGVALVGYLVVY
+203 AAVGIALVGYLVVY

-240 FWTGEGASAADIPRY
+240 FWTGEGASAADIPRF

-267 LNAILVLAR
+267 QNAVLPLGR
-276 QPFRVRDVYQYYVG
+276 PFRVRDVYQYYVQG
-290 GHFSTLIKGLFVLL
+290 RFVTLIKMLFLLL

-311 LGVIRLSGERVPTER
+311 LAVIRFSGERVPTER
-326 LVSVVRGVGGLTLL
+326 LVGAVRGVGGLTLL
-340 LALIVLVLW
+340 LSLIVLVLW

-358 WTLFWAIVGLGGW
+358 WTLFWAIAGLGGW

-384 LVAPALVVV
+384 LAAPALVVV

-416 AEAFAPGIRQG
+416 AEAFAPGIRAG
-427 DVMVAATRVAEW
+427 DVMVASTRLAEW
-439 LRYYSAGRA
+439 LRYYGAGRA
-448 RAIDAT
+448 RAIDT
-454 CWLDP
+454 SCWLNP
-459 ETDLRALLQ
+459 ETDFQALLQ
-468 EVQQA
+468 EVQR
-473 TERASEAEQT
+473 TTDRDPKEQQRPT
-483 IARII
+483 RVI
-488 LWGYALDPNPLKEA
+488 LWGYALDPEPYRKA
-502 GFNSNPAWLESL
+502 GFHHNPGWLESL
-514 GKAQELARNSGGAY
+514 GKAQEQARNAGGAY

-553 PRN
+553 SRN

>member
-62 GVLLLWLVTLPLKLV
+62 GALLLWLATLPLKLA
-77 LPLVDAVQIVGALSI
+77 LPLVDAAQVVGALSI

-97 ILYRILRLAGLSAG
+97 ILYRILRLAGLSVG
-111 LRGWLT
+111 LCGWLT

-122 ANVAW
+122 TNVAW

-134 VAALSLLLIAWWG
+134 VAALSLLLTAWWG

-179 FTLIPALAVG
+179 FALLPALAVG
-189 ILALRR
+189 ILGLRR

-203 AAVGVALVGYLVVY
+203 AAVGVALVGYLLVY

-240 FWTGEGASAADIPRY
+240 FWTGEGASQVDIPRY
-255 SGLYWRAMGEQV
+255 SGLYWRAMGEQAQ
-267 LNAILVLAR
+267 NAILALG
-276 QPFRVRDVYQYYVG
+276 QPFRVRDVYQYYVSG
-290 GHFSTLIKGLFVLL
+290 RFITLIKGLFLL
-304 ALAFVIV
+304 LTLAFVIV

-326 LVSVVRGVGGLTLL
+326 LVGAVRGVGGLTLL
-340 LALIVLVLW
+340 LALIVLVAW

-393 LLLFGLIKVA
+393 LLLFGLMKLA

-416 AEAFAPGIRQG
+416 AEAFAPGIREG
-427 DVMVAATRVAEW
+427 DVMVAATRLAEW

-448 RAIDAT
+448 RAIDAA

-459 ETDLRALLQ
+459 ETDFQALLQ
-468 EVQQA
+468 EVRQA
-473 TERASEAEQT
+473 TDNNPEEAPKT
-483 IARII
+483 ARII
-488 LWGYALDPNPLKEA
+488 LWGYALDPEPLKEA
-502 GFNSNPAWLESL
+502 GFNFNPAWLESL
-514 GKAQELARNSGGAY
+514 GRAQEQARNAGGAY

-538 PTLIQQTGEVHTFGK
+538 PILIPLTGEVHTFGK
-553 PRN
+553 LRN

>member
-52 TTWWSGHGVL
+52 TTWWSGQSAL
-62 GVLLLWLVTLPLKLV
+62 GALLLWLVTLPLKFA
-77 LPLVDAVQIVGALSI
+77 LPLVDAAQMVGALSI

-134 VAALSLLLIAWWG
+134 VAALSMLLMAWWG

-158 LDAAGGTRLGV
+158 LDAAGGTRLGA

-179 FTLIPALAVG
+179 FALLPALAVG
-189 ILALRR
+189 ILGLRR

-226 VGGATRP
+226 VSGATRP

-255 SGLYWRAMGEQV
+255 SGLYWRAMGEQAQ
-267 LNAILVLAR
+267 NAVLAIG
-276 QPFRVRDVYQYYVG
+276 QPFRVRDVYQYYVQG
-290 GHFSTLIKGLFVLL
+290 RFITLIKGLFLLL

-326 LVSVVRGVGGLTLL
+326 LVGAVRGVGGLTLL

-358 WTLFWAIVGLGGW
+358 WTLFWAVVGLGGW
-371 LGSYVDEDVRRLS
+371 LGSYVDEDVRRIGLS
-384 LVAPALVVV
+384 APAVVVV
-393 LLLFGLIKVA
+393 LLVFGLMKLA

-416 AEAFAPGIRQG
+416 AEAFAPGARTG
-427 DVMVAATRVAEW
+427 DVMVAATRLAEW

-448 RAIDAT
+448 RAIDAA

-459 ETDLRALLQ
+459 ETDFQALLQ
-468 EVQQA
+468 EVKQTA
-473 TERASEAEQT
+473 ERNSEAEQT
-483 IARII
+483 VARII
-488 LWGYALDPNPLKEA
+488 LWGYALDPDPLKRA
-502 GFNSNPAWLESL
+502 GFNANPAWLESL

-538 PTLIQQTGEVHTFGK
+538 PTLMRQTGEVQTFGK